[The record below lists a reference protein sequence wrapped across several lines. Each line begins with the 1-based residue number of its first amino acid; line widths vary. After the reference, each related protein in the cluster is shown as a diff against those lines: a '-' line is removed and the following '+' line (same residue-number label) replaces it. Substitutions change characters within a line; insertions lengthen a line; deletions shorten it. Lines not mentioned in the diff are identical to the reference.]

1 MTSSFVY
8 SKYVLPLFL
17 LFGSGP
23 SILQAQSSTGLYV
36 GRVPSD
42 LSFRAVPDESTG
54 ALTSSSS
61 IPDIAFPDSAVT
73 PAGLVPHSESSGIV
87 RTSPAP
93 IAQPPQR
100 YGGTHEFAITAGIAR
115 MSGHWLGYRKDV
127 DTEVIN
133 LRYSRVIKNG
143 RHVTYS
149 YSPEVTPYINLEE
162 PIYNENDMGNV
173 EISRKQ
179 IIGGGVTPLGF
190 SFDFFPGHR
199 IQPFWRCNY
208 GVLYFHERVLSPEG
222 SQFMHTVDFGLG
234 FHIYQN
240 HHFSTILGFRYIHM
254 SNANIAE
261 HNPGT
266 DAETFYIGFS
276 RFHSPKS
283 RVVE

>member
-1 MTSSFVY
+1 MTSLQSSFVY

-17 LFGSGP
+17 LLGSGAP
-23 SILQAQSSTGLYV
+23 ILQAQVSTGLFAPQL
-36 GRVPSD
+36 RRD
-42 LSFRAVPDESTG
+42 LSFHAIPGESTG

-61 IPDIAFPDSAVT
+61 TSDIDSLDSA
-73 PAGLVPHSESSGIV
+73 LVSSSEGSGIV
-87 RTSPAP
+87 RTSPAS
-93 IAQPPQR
+93 IAPPPQR
-100 YGGTHEFAITAGIAR
+100 YGGTHEFAITAGLAR

-133 LRYSRVIKNG
+133 LRYSRVMKNG

-162 PIYNENDMGNV
+162 PIYNLNDMGPV

-179 IIGGGVTPLGF
+179 TIGGGVTPVGF

-208 GVLYFHERVLSPEG
+208 GVLYFHDRVLSPEG

-240 HHFSTILGFRYIHM
+240 DHFSTTLGFRYIHM
-254 SNANIAE
+254 SNANIAD

-266 DAETFYIGFS
+266 DAETFYMGFS
-276 RFHSPKS
+276 RFHSPKDR
-283 RVVE
+283 RVE